1 MKWSLTNRRNDVA
14 EDVVLDA
21 LLGQGLGEANHGEL
35 GGRVVGLTEAA
46 EQAGGRS
53 GVDDT
58 AVLLLAE
65 MGPGGAGAL
74 IGALDVDLHDE
85 VPVLVLDVLEGDV
98 AQDTGVVEEDIDA
111 AKRLDGRLDDALA
124 VLDAVVVGDGLAASG
139 LDLVDDDISS
149 L

>member
-1 MKWSLTNRRNDVA
+1 
-14 EDVVLDA
+14 
-21 LLGQGLGEANHGEL
+21 
-35 GGRVVGLTEAA
+35 
-46 EQAGGRS
+46 
-53 GVDDT
+53 
-58 AVLLLAE
+58 
-65 MGPGGAGAL
+65 
-74 IGALDVDLHDE
+74 VDLHDE